1 MTLLDAIDRLA
12 TTRTIERSAGH
23 LYTLRDAEG
32 VHGPW
37 PGMSA
42 ITTLQD
48 ASGGADGLA
57 TWALSVGLD
66 AYIAAATDPGRNLE
80 EARQAAFDAKNQP
93 RETGNAVHLA
103 CHRFNEG
110 LNLELTDV
118 TAPYVAHYAAALH
131 REGIDV
137 LASERYTVN
146 ASIGFGG
153 TYDSLVRVGKE
164 VGCLDLKTGKEKVS
178 MRLQLTGLSMAE
190 YHGAAG
196 LEAEPMP
203 ALDSVGWI
211 LLLRRDGYQLVRH
224 DITDA
229 DRDHFIRL
237 VHTYHAIR
245 EWSADR

>member
-1 MTLLDAIDRLA
+1 MTLLDRIDQLA

-57 TWALSVGLD
+57 TWALTVGLD
-66 AYIAAATDPGRNLE
+66 AYIAAATDPGRNLD
-80 EARQAAFDAKNQP
+80 EARMAAFAAKNGP

-103 CHRFNEG
+103 CHRFNE
-110 LNLELTDV
+110 LLPLELTDV
-118 TAPYVAHYAAALH
+118 TAPYVAHYAAALYGH
-131 REGIDV
+131 DIEV

-146 ASIGFGG
+146 ASVGFGG
-153 TYDSLVRVGKE
+153 TYDSLVRIGKE
-164 VGCLDLKTGKEKVS
+164 VGPMDIKTGKEKLS
-178 MRLQLTGLSMAE
+178 QKLQLTGLSMGE

-203 ALDSVGWI
+203 HVDSVGWI

-245 EWSADR
+245 EWSNRE